1 MRILA
6 KSDIGRLRDMNQD
19 SYYVSDLEKDD
30 LKLYIL
36 ADGMGGYKGGEIA
49 SSLAIAN
56 VRNFIIN
63 NFKNTK
69 KDRENILK
77 LIQDSIEYANMIV
90 FEKSQENEELH
101 DMGTTLDV
109 CLIYNNKV
117 FIGHVGDSRVYRIR
131 KNIIRKLTTDHSYVE
146 KLVKE
151 GTITKEEAY
160 NHPKKNML
168 MKALGCNSLV
178 EPDVICK
185 GFLKDDILLM
195 CSDGLTNMLR
205 DNEIYNLLL
214 TNPENPVDALI
225 NNANDLG
232 GYDNIT
238 AIIIDNIEI
247 STDSDIKEDNTKAFG
262 KEDKKV

>member
-1 MRILA
+1 MRVLA
-6 KSDIGRLRDMNQD
+6 KSDIGKAREMNQD
-19 SYYVSDLEKDD
+19 SFYVSDLEKDE
-30 LKLYIL
+30 LKLYIV

-49 SSLAIAN
+49 SSLAVSSAKKYIE
-56 VRNFIIN
+56 N
-63 NFKNTK
+63 NFKKTK
-69 KDRENILK
+69 KDRESILVLLK
-77 LIQDSIEYANMIV
+77 EAVEYANKIIY
-90 FEKSQENEELH
+90 EKAIKDPELH
-101 DMGTTLDV
+101 DMGTTLDI

-117 FIGHVGDSRVYRIR
+117 FIGHIGDSRVYRIR

-168 MKALGCNSLV
+168 MKALGCSLLV

-195 CSDGLTNMLR
+195 CSDGLTHMLR
-205 DNEIYNLLL
+205 DNEIYDLLL
-214 TNPENPVDALI
+214 KNPEKPVDALI
-225 NNANDLG
+225 KNANDLG

-238 AIIIDNIEI
+238 AIIIDNI
-247 STDSDIKEDNTKAFG
+247 DIGEETKER
-262 KEDKKV
+262 